1 MKRLISG
8 LILTLSVFSLLGCS
22 MNSDEGG
29 NESTNKNVTETEVET
44 SSEPVEETGGEDSI
58 SENNTGGTES
68 SIDPVDAILFV
79 PQKSDL
85 ESGFTVENDS
95 ALQELEQLILNEEV
109 ENIGVEDDVA
119 IQFTGLYL
127 EGENTT
133 DAILIIV
140 NKTEMTMTN
149 MSFKMSLGTSSG
161 EMVLEDHEI
170 GLTEDVFGVLEPNTA
185 MPLYVTIDQGK
196 KELLL
201 QLVRER
207 QEIISLDDFQFQ
219 EIHSESQS
227 VSLKK
232 SLTTL
237 TNQENE

>member
-29 NESTNKNVTETEVET
+29 NESTNKNVTETEIET

-219 EIHSESQS
+219 EIDSESQS

>member
-219 EIHSESQS
+219 EIDSESQS

>member
-1 MKRLISG
+1 M
-8 LILTLSVFSLLGCS
+8 
-22 MNSDEGG
+22 
-29 NESTNKNVTETEVET
+29 
-44 SSEPVEETGGEDSI
+44 
-58 SENNTGGTES
+58 
-68 SIDPVDAILFV
+68 
-79 PQKSDL
+79 
-85 ESGFTVENDS
+85 
-95 ALQELEQLILNEEV
+95 NEEV

-219 EIHSESQS
+219 EIDSESQS

-237 TNQENE
+237 TNLTNQENE